1 MFNKPYEQR
10 LAEWRNFR
18 EQLEHCDDPVAATLQ
33 FYDSAPLVSI
43 QTDPYT
49 PSTWPSP
56 WELLEE
62 NVYCEYCKLLAMC
75 YTLQLTERFS
85 KSKFEIHIGIDRL
98 ESSTHYLL
106 YIDDI
111 VIGYHENKHIHRN
124 EVSDSVEIQYVHDM
138 PNLY

>member
-1 MFNKPYEQR
+1 MFNKSYEQR
-10 LAEWRNFR
+10 LSDWRNFR
-18 EQLEHCDDPVAATLQ
+18 EQLEHCDDPITATLQ

-62 NVYCEYCKLLAMC
+62 NVYCEYCKLLAIC

-85 KSKFEIHIGIDRL
+85 DSRFEIHIGIDRV
-98 ESSTHYLL
+98 ESSTYYLL
-106 YIDDI
+106 YIDNT
-111 VIGYHENKHIHRN
+111 VIGYDENRHIHSDDVPDSL
-124 EVSDSVEIQYVHDM
+124 EVQYVHSM